1 MALVEFVWD
10 KNLKP
15 VGGSAVEIGFYAVA
29 AVLGVVSRYYL
40 GMTQACKVI
49 GVKLSDSDTR
59 TGFQDAVT
67 PPSSANHAIVSW
79 IAIAAVLGYTVY
91 EFGWGSFG
99 IAFAAWSIVLVIAGV
114 VVIPKPESQHF
125 LLRIYGSM
133 ANRYADYTKSGDTV
147 RADAMKQLIDRM
159 EQAYADRLGRAS

>member
-1 MALVEFVWD
+1 M
-10 KNLKP
+10 
-15 VGGSAVEIGFYAVA
+15 EIGVYAVA

-59 TGFQDAVT
+59 TGFQDAIT
-67 PPSSANHAIVSW
+67 PPSSGYRAIVTW
-79 IAIAAVLGYTVY
+79 IAILAVLGYTAY

-99 IAFAAWSIVLVIAGV
+99 IAFAAWFIALVIAGV
-114 VVIPKPESQHF
+114 VVIPKPESLHF
-125 LLRIYGSM
+125 FLRIYGSM

-159 EQAYADRLGRAS
+159 EQAYADRLGKAS

>member
-1 MALVEFVWD
+1 M
-10 KNLKP
+10 
-15 VGGSAVEIGFYAVA
+15 EIGFYAVA
-29 AVLGVVSRYYL
+29 AVLGVVSRYHL

-49 GVKLSDSDTR
+49 GVKLSDSDTG
-59 TGFQDAVT
+59 TGFQDAIT
-67 PPSSANHAIVSW
+67 PPSSANNAIVSW
-79 IAIAAVLGYTVY
+79 IAIATVLGYTAY

-114 VVIPKPESQHF
+114 VVVPKPESQHF
-125 LLRIYGSM
+125 LLRIYRSM

-147 RADAMKQLIDRM
+147 QADAMKQLIDRM